1 MPCLEHNAMMLSDP
15 FGPTRSRGDHLA
27 ALLIRLGFGAVFLAA
42 ALNTLQDIP
51 DSLNTL
57 HGLQLPAL
65 LVPLNIGLDLAGGLA
80 LILGWH
86 TRWTALIMAEYSVF
100 YALLYHADLGWLL
113 AAGLLLLA
121 MHGSGR
127 FALDCL
133 AALCEH
139 GRSTRPVGKASE
151 TVKAKRHHS
160 LGCR

>member
-1 MPCLEHNAMMLSDP
+1 MTSPDP

-27 ALLIRLGFGAVFLAA
+27 ALLIRLTFGAVFLAA

-57 HGLQLPAL
+57 QDLQLPAL
-65 LVPLNIGLDLAGGLA
+65 LVPLNIGLDLTGGLA

-133 AALCEH
+133 SALC
-139 GRSTRPVGKASE
+139 GRARRTRPVGKAGDA
-151 TVKAKRHHS
+151 TGAKRHDC